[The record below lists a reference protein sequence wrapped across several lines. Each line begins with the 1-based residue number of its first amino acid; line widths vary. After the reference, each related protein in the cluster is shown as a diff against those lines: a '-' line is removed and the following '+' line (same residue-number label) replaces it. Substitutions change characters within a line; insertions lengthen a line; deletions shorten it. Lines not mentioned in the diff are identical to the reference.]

1 MASKSR
7 DPTRDTGTGADIT
20 DIGSQRLRMA
30 RDLVADVAEAETEIT
45 AAVGKEAMVQ
55 IPTPPPNR
63 YGQKTRG
70 GGQNG
75 REGGRL
81 A

>member
-1 MASKSR
+1 MASESR
-7 DPTRDTGTGADIT
+7 DPTEDTGTGADIT
-20 DIGSQRLRMA
+20 DIGTWRLRTA
-30 RDLVADVAEAETEIT
+30 QYLVAAVVEAETEIT
-45 AAVGKEAMVQ
+45 VEAAVRKGAMVKT
-55 IPTPPPNR
+55 PTPSPHQ

-75 REGGRL
+75 SRL